1 MIKKLRIKG
10 LDENHLANKDLNK
23 YIARKVLFERKLL
36 VISALKDLKEAEKK
50 LKELLKML

>member
-10 LDENHLANKDLNK
+10 LDENHLANKDLHK